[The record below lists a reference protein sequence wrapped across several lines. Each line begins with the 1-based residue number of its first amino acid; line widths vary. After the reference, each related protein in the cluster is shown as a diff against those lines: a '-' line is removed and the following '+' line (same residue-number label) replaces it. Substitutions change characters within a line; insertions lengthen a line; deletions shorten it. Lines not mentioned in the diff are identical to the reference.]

1 VNELCIAESISFNY
15 FINELKM
22 GLSKARNIALKYLLD
37 NILSAEYI
45 MFPDDDSSFDSV
57 FFDNFQVF

>member
-1 VNELCIAESISFNY
+1 MFIISCVQNVNELCIAESISFNY

-37 NILSAEYI
+37 NILSAIHYV
-45 MFPDDDSSFDSV
+45 S
-57 FFDNFQVF
+57 

>member
-1 VNELCIAESISFNY
+1 
-15 FINELKM
+15 M

-45 MFPDDDSSFDSV
+45 MFPDEIQF
-57 FFDNFQVF
+57 